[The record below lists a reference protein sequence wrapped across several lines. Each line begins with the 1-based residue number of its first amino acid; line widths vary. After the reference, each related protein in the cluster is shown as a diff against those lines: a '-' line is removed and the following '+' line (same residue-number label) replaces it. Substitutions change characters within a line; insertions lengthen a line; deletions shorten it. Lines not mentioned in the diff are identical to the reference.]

1 MSNTTER
8 NMTEQVHPKKDR
20 SWLVY
25 RESIATEMRQ
35 GAAKKAVIEYFESIG
50 FRQTQISPSMQFERG
65 AILASLYSPNP
76 RSQKT
81 LLTVDVVSRGGDSL
95 IELVMRIN
103 RFGNMPL
110 EPDFDFWRAEIDGLA
125 NALNHGYSDPRLSE
139 YAAERAKWYSISIM
153 LGVLFVATI
162 FSFIALMSAM
172 IILT

>member
-1 MSNTTER
+1 MA
-8 NMTEQVHPKKDR
+8 EQVRPKKDR

-25 RESIATEMRQ
+25 RESVTTEMRQ
-35 GAAKKAVIEYFESIG
+35 GAAKKVIVEYFESIG
-50 FRQTQISPSMQFERG
+50 FRQTQISPSMLFERG

-81 LLTVDVVSRGGDSL
+81 QLTVDVVSSGGDSL
-95 IELVMRIN
+95 VELVMRVH

-125 NALNHGYSDPRLSE
+125 YALNHGFSDPRLSE
-139 YAAERAKWYSISIM
+139 YAADRAKWYSIAIM

-162 FSFIALMSAM
+162 VSFIVLMSVM
-172 IILT
+172 IILA

>member
-1 MSNTTER
+1 MA
-8 NMTEQVHPKKDR
+8 EQVRPKKDR

-25 RESIATEMRQ
+25 RESVTTEMRQ
-35 GAAKKAVIEYFESIG
+35 GAAKKVIVEYFESIG
-50 FRQTQISPSMQFERG
+50 FRQTQISPSMLFERG

-81 LLTVDVVSRGGDSL
+81 QLTVDVVSSGGDSL
-95 IELVMRIN
+95 VELVMRVH

-125 NALNHGYSDPRLSE
+125 YALNHGFSDPRLSE
-139 YAAERAKWYSISIM
+139 YAADRAKWYSIAIM

-162 FSFIALMSAM
+162 VSFIAIMSVM
-172 IILT
+172 IILA

>member
-1 MSNTTER
+1 MH
-8 NMTEQVHPKKDR
+8 MAEQVRPRKDR

-25 RESIATEMRQ
+25 RESVATEMRQ

-81 LLTVDVVSRGGDSL
+81 HLTVDVVSRGNDSL
-95 IELVMRIN
+95 IELVMRVH
-103 RFGNMPL
+103 RFGNIPL

-125 NALNHGYSDPRLSE
+125 NMLNHGYADPRLSE
-139 YAAERAKWYSISIM
+139 YAADRAKWYSISIM
-153 LGVLFVATI
+153 LGVLLVATI
-162 FSFIALMSAM
+162 FSFAAFIGVLMIM
-172 IILT
+172 TH